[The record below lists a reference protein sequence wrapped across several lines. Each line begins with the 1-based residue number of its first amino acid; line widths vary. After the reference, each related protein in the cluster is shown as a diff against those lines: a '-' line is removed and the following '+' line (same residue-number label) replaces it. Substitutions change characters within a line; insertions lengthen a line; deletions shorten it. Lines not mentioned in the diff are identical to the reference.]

1 VIPLLATIA
10 PPYDWDEVAYGA
22 SLPLDYAQAG
32 RFFYNADYGPY
43 SAFPANFEA
52 LTTASLVLGDSVVL
66 ARLLNVALAL
76 GLALVAVRL
85 SACLGVPRVVAPLAA
100 ALVLAAPSVQA
111 GALMVKNDLAAAFME
126 SLTLLALAGY
136 SLRRRRG
143 WLALAG
149 VFLGAAVG
157 TKYSSL
163 QFALCVV
170 PVAAVLMLR
179 GARTPAALIRA
190 AAVFGVA
197 ATALALPWY
206 GRNLLQFGNP
216 FYPFLNEALGAAN
229 HFTAQHSTLTWEMF
243 HGLTGFSRHSAPPR
257 TLLDNTAAGFAWAP
271 VVLGLPG
278 LVLAVTTRRSTAS
291 LLLAAVLVPAGLLI
305 YLVGFWS
312 PRYFMSLLT
321 VASALSTLTLAE
333 LGRAVRLLPGR
344 GRAAAI
350 AVAVLFVLIGGHSLR
365 RQWQAH
371 GGLLE
376 ALYRGDKEEFI
387 RGRVAYWDVAD
398 WLNHNTPAG
407 DRVGMGLQLQPFYY
421 LERPYF
427 HIHPLTEKGNLQALE
442 APEEFLDAFHSLGLD
457 WLAVNRWRPGRTYL
471 RSRAP
476 GVIAFRKRF
485 EAAIDALARDGKLD
499 LVARRGP
506 VRLFRIA
513 ARPGAGDG
521 GQPQLEGSAGR
532 GRGGRGAP
540 YLGWATGVAATW
552 AVPSTCASM
561 ARP

>member
-1 VIPLLATIA
+1 MGDPSARPGFADGRPPLVLWAGFLLAGAMLSLSATGLLWRIDRLSVVLSLLAAVAVGIWLARHFELRPAPGWPFLLLLAPLLVIPLLATIA

-206 GRNLLQFGNP
+206 GRNLLQFGP
-216 FYPFLNEALGAAN
+216 
-229 HFTAQHSTLTWEMF
+229 
-243 HGLTGFSRHSAPPR
+243 
-257 TLLDNTAAGFAWAP
+257 
-271 VVLGLPG
+271 
-278 LVLAVTTRRSTAS
+278 
-291 LLLAAVLVPAGLLI
+291 
-305 YLVGFWS
+305 
-312 PRYFMSLLT
+312 
-321 VASALSTLTLAE
+321 
-333 LGRAVRLLPGR
+333 
-344 GRAAAI
+344 
-350 AVAVLFVLIGGHSLR
+350 
-365 RQWQAH
+365 
-371 GGLLE
+371 
-376 ALYRGDKEEFI
+376 
-387 RGRVAYWDVAD
+387 
-398 WLNHNTPAG
+398 
-407 DRVGMGLQLQPFYY
+407 
-421 LERPYF
+421 
-427 HIHPLTEKGNLQALE
+427 
-442 APEEFLDAFHSLGLD
+442 
-457 WLAVNRWRPGRTYL
+457 
-471 RSRAP
+471 
-476 GVIAFRKRF
+476 
-485 EAAIDALARDGKLD
+485 
-499 LVARRGP
+499 
-506 VRLFRIA
+506 
-513 ARPGAGDG
+513 
-521 GQPQLEGSAGR
+521 
-532 GRGGRGAP
+532 
-540 YLGWATGVAATW
+540 
-552 AVPSTCASM
+552 
-561 ARP
+561 